1 MRQFLANTWNQF
13 SKSKSDY
20 EFASLINFYAR
31 YARSR
36 RKDQH
41 VIYYLFEATILKS
54 GFSESLDATF
64 LCVARRHSLTRSPMS
79 KKKDTLTM
87 IDLGGTASGIGLI
100 PRQITLKDNEFDQF
114 IQNISLSKTTMSKD
128 QDLVSLTMSILDK
141 PPRSYKLDK
150 DGVFKEDQEQINTW
164 EEYFKLFD
172 NPKGL
177 EDFMADREQDIP
189 KDRN

>member
-1 MRQFLANTWNQF
+1 
-13 SKSKSDY
+13 
-20 EFASLINFYAR
+20 
-31 YARSR
+31 
-36 RKDQH
+36 
-41 VIYYLFEATILKS
+41 
-54 GFSESLDATF
+54 
-64 LCVARRHSLTRSPMS
+64 MS

-100 PRQITLKDNEFDQF
+100 PRRITLKDNEFDQF

-141 PPRSYKLDK
+141 PPRRYKLDT
-150 DGVFKEDQEQINTW
+150 DGFFKEDQEQINTW

-189 KDRN
+189 KYRN